1 MSTEVE
7 KLPLWLTGEGV
18 ETRVADVAAAFREL
32 AILRLAEQRLP
43 GLIADTQA
51 AADAAIVELGLGG
64 IDHRTFLSASVNA
77 TEGGAMP
84 PAGGKPR
91 HHQPDAEPTGGN
103 GDPAADVPDEVLAG
117 DPPAAS
123 ETESAAHAG
132 AAEAEA
138 HTPAEGAVEPEVGS
152 VPVSGSPLT
161 TQPAAVA
168 PAVRASVRADAE
180 RRGGRP
186 LGDVSQACLRVLE
199 LAHPHPATAADIV
212 TASGYSLDKVRQRL
226 YALSSSGRVTR
237 DDSKGEPLWT
247 LAVEHLAP
255 VVGAALAAAGE
266 VAGE

>member
-43 GLIADTQA
+43 GLIADAQA

-64 IDHRTFLSASVNA
+64 IDHRTFLSESVPA
-77 TEGGAMP
+77 TEGGAMA

-91 HHQPDAEPTGGN
+91 HPEQEI
-103 GDPAADVPDEVLAG
+103 
-117 DPPAAS
+117 
-123 ETESAAHAG
+123 ESAVPGG

-152 VPVSGSPLT
+152 VPASGSPL

-168 PAVRASVRADAE
+168 PAVRAPVRADAE

-199 LAHPHPATAADIV
+199 LAHPHAATAADIV

-226 YALSSSGRVTR
+226 YALSSSGRIVR

-247 LAVEHLAP
+247 LAADETAP
-255 VVGAALAAAGE
+255 VVTAALAAAGE

>member
-43 GLIADTQA
+43 GLIADAQA

-64 IDHRTFLSASVNA
+64 IDHRTFLS
-77 TEGGAMP
+77 
-84 PAGGKPR
+84 
-91 HHQPDAEPTGGN
+91 HQPDAEPTN
-103 GDPAADVPDEVLAG
+103 GDRAPAADVPAEVLAG
-117 DPPAAS
+117 DPPSAS
-123 ETESAAHAG
+123 ETESAALAG

-152 VPVSGSPLT
+152 VPAPGSPLT

-168 PAVRASVRADAE
+168 PAVRAPVRTDAE

-226 YALSSSGRVTR
+226 YALSSSGRITR

-247 LAVEHLAP
+247 LTADEVSP